1 MPIDSAQVHAETVI
15 TMSWRVAL
23 VVVSLLLASGCQSEQ
38 SLPPRAIV
46 LITLDTTRVDR
57 LTPYGFAS
65 ASMPNLDRLAAESV
79 VFDQAVSVAPLTFP
93 AHASILTGLLPPSHR
108 VRDNNSAPLDST
120 HTTLAESLKARG
132 FNTAAFVG
140 ASILDSD
147 RGLEQGFA
155 HYGNAAVRDAMGSM
169 SLERSA
175 NAVVSEALGW
185 LERVGDQPF
194 FLWVHLYDAHA
205 PYAPPEPFASRY
217 AHDPYVG
224 ELAYVDSEV
233 GRLLATIDRRF
244 HARSLVIVAGDHGE
258 SLGEHGEQRHGIFVY
273 ENVMRVP
280 LMIRMP
286 GIQPRRVDSLVSVTD
301 IAPTTMALTGAPWP
315 NVDGKD
321 RVSLMRG
328 AASEG
333 EAYFESFYPMQLGWS
348 PLRAIRDARFKL
360 IDAPKPELYDLA
372 NDPYEVN
379 NLYQE
384 RTALAAAMRSRLDE
398 LVRVREQRIAP
409 QDEPQTDRDV
419 AERLAALGY
428 VARARY
434 AGTPP
439 PNAPDPKDCIQF
451 IEAPNRAL
459 PTAHKRPAGGC

>member
-1 MPIDSAQVHAETVI
+1 MAMQWRLACVI
-15 TMSWRVAL
+15 P
-23 VVVSLLLASGCQSEQ
+23 LLLTSGCQFGPTK
-38 SLPPRAIV
+38 PPTAIV

-65 ASMPNLDRLAAESV
+65 ASMPSLDRLAAESV

-93 AHASILTGLLPPSHR
+93 AHASILTGLLPPSHG
-108 VRDNNSAPLDST
+108 VRDNNSPRLHSM
-120 HTTLAESLKARG
+120 HTTLAESLQARG
-132 FNTAAFVG
+132 FRTAAFVG
-140 ASILDSD
+140 ASVLARD
-147 RGLEQGFA
+147 RGLEQGFD
-155 HYGNAAVRDAMGSM
+155 HYGEGVVGHATEPPSH
-169 SLERSA
+169 ERSA
-175 NAVVSEALGW
+175 GAVVTEALQW
-185 LERVGDQPF
+185 LEGMGDDQPF

-217 AHDPYVG
+217 SHDPYVG

-280 LMIRMP
+280 LMVRTP

-301 IAPTTMALTGAPWP
+301 IAPTAMTLTGAPWT

-321 RVSLMRG
+321 RVSLMQG

-372 NDPYEVN
+372 HDPYEVN

-384 RTALAAAMRSRLDE
+384 RTALAAAMRDRLDE
-398 LVRVREQRIAP
+398 LVRGREQRIAP

-459 PTAHKRPAGGC
+459 PTVHKRPAGGC